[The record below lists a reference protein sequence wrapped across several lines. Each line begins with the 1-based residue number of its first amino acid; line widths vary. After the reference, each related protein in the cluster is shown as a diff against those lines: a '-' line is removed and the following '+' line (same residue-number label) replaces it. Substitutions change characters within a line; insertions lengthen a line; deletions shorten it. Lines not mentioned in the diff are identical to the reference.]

1 MADGWTD
8 VRQRTLINF
17 LVYSTHGMVFV
28 KSVDASDLVKDAK
41 TLFTL
46 FCEVIEWIGPKNIV
60 HVVTDNAANYVA
72 CDYQRLRQGKILVII
87 LDNRFWND
95 CYQVVKIVSPLIKL
109 LRIVDSDEKPSLPYV
124 YEGMRREKIAIKE
137 MFKKNKELYKPYT
150 RIIQTRWDRHL
161 KTNLHAA
168 SYLLNPAIT
177 YGPDCPS
184 KSKLMM
190 ALIDV
195 VESYSDEDIDGFLVM
210 KQATTYREDE
220 WWTYYGCSVPELQ
233 RVAMRILSQ
242 TSASS
247 GCERNWSLFERIHTK
262 RRNRLEHKR
271 LNDLVFTNYNLRL
284 KHRSTLKKSKSYDP
298 IDYENIDM
306 VDFWVAEEDPTP
318 EFDDRDV
325 DTLESVLN
333 NDGTANSTTLESA
346 NEGDEDMNIADPPPL
361 QDDVVA
367 PAFPCPAVDISAH
380 ANDLSDDFDFP

>member
-1 MADGWTD
+1 M
-8 VRQRTLINF
+8 
-17 LVYSTHGMVFV
+17 
-28 KSVDASDLVKDAK
+28 
-41 TLFTL
+41 
-46 FCEVIEWIGPKNIV
+46 
-60 HVVTDNAANYVA
+60 
-72 CDYQRLRQGKILVII
+72 
-87 LDNRFWND
+87 
-95 CYQVVKIVSPLIKL
+95 
-109 LRIVDSDEKPSLPYV
+109 
-124 YEGMRREKIAIKE
+124 AIKE
-137 MFKKNKELYKPYT
+137 MFKKNKELHKPYT
-150 RIIQTRWDRHL
+150 TIIQTRWDRHL

-168 SYLLNPAIT
+168 SYLLNPTFT

-195 VESYSDEDIDGFLVM
+195 VESYLDEDIDGFL
-210 KQATTYREDE
+210 
-220 WWTYYGCSVPELQ
+220 
-233 RVAMRILSQ
+233 RVTMRILSQ

-284 KHRSTLKKSKSYDP
+284 KHRITLKKSKSYDP

-318 EFDDRDV
+318 KFDDRDV
-325 DTLESVLN
+325 ASFESILN
-333 NDGTANSTTLESA
+333 NEGIANSTTFEKA
-346 NEGDEDMNIADPPPL
+346 NEGDEDMDIADPPPL

-367 PAFPCPAVDISAH
+367 PAFPCPAVDILVH